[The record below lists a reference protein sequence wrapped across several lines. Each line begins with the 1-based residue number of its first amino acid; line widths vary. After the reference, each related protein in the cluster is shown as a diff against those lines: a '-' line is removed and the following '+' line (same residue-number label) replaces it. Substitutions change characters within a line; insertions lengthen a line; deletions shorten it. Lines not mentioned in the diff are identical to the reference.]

1 MTTPIEQEVK
11 YQTIKDASGAIQYVV
26 VPYVDFL
33 QMSADQEEQEESVPN
48 EVVERVIM
56 EKLTPVRAWREYLRL
71 TQTEVAARMGITQAA
86 LAQIEA
92 PTAKPRKSTL
102 RRVAEAMG
110 IGPEQLDF

>member
-11 YQTIKDASGAIQYVV
+11 YQTIKDANGAIQYVV

-33 QMSADQEEQEESVPN
+33 QMSADQEESVPN

-92 PTAKPRKSTL
+92 TTAKPRKSTL